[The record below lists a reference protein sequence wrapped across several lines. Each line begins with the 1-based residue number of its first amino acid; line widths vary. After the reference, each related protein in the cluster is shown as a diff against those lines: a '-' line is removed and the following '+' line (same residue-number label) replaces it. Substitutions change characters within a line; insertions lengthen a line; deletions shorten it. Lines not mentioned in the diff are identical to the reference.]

1 MKQPAVEGELRVN
14 LRNLFGDVPPDVR
27 RPSR

>member
-14 LRNLFGDVPPDVR
+14 LRNLFGDVPPDV
-27 RPSR
+27 